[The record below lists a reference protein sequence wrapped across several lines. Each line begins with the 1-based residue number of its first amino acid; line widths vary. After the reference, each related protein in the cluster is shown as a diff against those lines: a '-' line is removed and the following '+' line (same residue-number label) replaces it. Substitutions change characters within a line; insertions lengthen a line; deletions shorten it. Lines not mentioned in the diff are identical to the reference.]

1 MFNLFDIMRGAQ
13 GGAAIDT
20 MARQFG
26 LTPDQV
32 ERAMQALLPAFTLGL
47 QGSAREPDAFAR
59 TLGLM
64 GSGRY
69 APFFDNPALA
79 FSQGAMAEGNEALQA
94 LFGSKDVSSS
104 VAREAAIFAG
114 IGPEILKQM
123 LPILASILLGGVQRS
138 GQAQGPRRDESGGR
152 GGIFEQ
158 ILDALR
164 GGSET
169 ERPEVDRRPRRER
182 PRDREPGRDRAGRRA
197 ERPERPR
204 RERSTFPE
212 SRQEEE
218 SAGGGWGDV
227 LADILR
233 GPLPSPTGDADQ
245 PGDRTR
251 GPRPGSFDDEMSR
264 RINPDRRPPHEPRRE
279 PWPPSDREAP
289 APRRRV
295 RHLGPD
301 VQVRPGRAGAIRLQ
315 SSEHLRLG
323 LGQASALT
331 DERSL
336 TGARA
341 DAGPAP
347 SAAAVASPP
356 LPGIGGGAPAIEEGE
371 P

>member
-1 MFNLFDIMRGAQ
+1 MRGAQ
-13 GGAAIDT
+13 GGGAIDT

-79 FSQGAMAEGNEALQA
+79 FSQGAMAQGNEALQA

-104 VAREAAIFAG
+104 VAREAAVFAG

-123 LPILASILLGGVQRS
+123 LPILASILLGGLQRS
-138 GQAQGPRRDESGGR
+138 GQAQSPRRDESGGR

-169 ERPEVDRRPRRER
+169 ERREVDRRPRRER

-212 SRQEEE
+212 SRQEGGKRGRRLGRRPRRHLAR
-218 SAGGGWGDV
+218 SASLPDGRCRP
-227 LADILR
+227 AR
-233 GPLPSPTGDADQ
+233 GPHPRPSPRLVRRRDEPQDQPRPASARRASPRALAAFRSGGPPPHGDA
-245 PGDRTR
+245 
-251 GPRPGSFDDEMSR
+251 FDTWGRMFKS
-264 RINPDRRPPHEPRRE
+264 
-279 PWPPSDREAP
+279 
-289 APRRRV
+289 
-295 RHLGPD
+295 GQD
-301 VQVRPGRAGAIRLQ
+301 VQEQYASSLQ
-315 SSEHLRLG
+315 SIFDSVWGKPQR
-323 LGQASALT
+323 
-331 DERSL
+331 
-336 TGARA
+336 
-341 DAGPAP
+341 
-347 SAAAVASPP
+347 
-356 LPGIGGGAPAIEEGE
+356 
-371 P
+371 